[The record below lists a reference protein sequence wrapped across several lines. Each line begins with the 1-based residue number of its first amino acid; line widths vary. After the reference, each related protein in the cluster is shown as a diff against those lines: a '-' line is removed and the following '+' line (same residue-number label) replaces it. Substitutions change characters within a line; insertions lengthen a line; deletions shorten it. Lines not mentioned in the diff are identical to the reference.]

1 MVIVVVVVV
10 VVVSVVGLVVDDGEV
25 LNPKIVGLGLGV
37 VVVVEG
43 IVRLVVNCE
52 FVIVVCAGGAVVV
65 VIGAN
70 VKRFGRNIPENPVD
84 MVLPVV
90 MSMASLPSVVVLLV
104 VVDVVVVVVVVVEAV
119 EVKVVVVVGCRLI
132 PKFSSKSVPGTITTS
147 VVLTKLSVEI
157 PNSSSSVSELL

>member
-37 VVVVEG
+37 VVAAEA
-43 IVRLVVNCE
+43 VRLVVNCE

-90 MSMASLPSVVVLLV
+90 MSVASLPSVFVVVVLF
-104 VVDVVVVVVVVVEAV
+104 VVVVVVVVEAV